1 MKTTAIKRKNILS
14 VNADAKTIKG
24 NKKGFL
30 TGILY
35 LAPHELSGRNVCAM
49 AEKAGCIAACL
60 NTAGRGGFNSVQKA
74 RINKTNRFF
83 DDNAAFM
90 NDLIHSIKAL
100 ERKAARENL
109 TPLVRLNGTSDI
121 IWENVPAAGYKNIM
135 AAFPNIQFY
144 DYTKIPTR
152 HNLPE
157 NYDLTF
163 SYSGVKSFQLANA
176 KAALNSALSRIAVVF
191 DKRDNI
197 PANFNG
203 RQCIDGDDS
212 DIRHLD
218 ARGVVVALYAKGK
231 ARRDNGGFVVN
242 TSLLQGV

>member
-1 MKTTAIKRKNILS
+1 MKTTTTKRKNILS
-14 VNADAKTIKG
+14 VNADAKTTKG

-35 LAPHELSGRNVCAM
+35 LAPHKLSGRNVCAM

-90 NDLIHSIKAL
+90 DDLIYSIKAL

-121 IWENVPAAGYKNIM
+121 IWENVPAAGHKNIM
-135 AAFPNIQFY
+135 AAFPHIQFY

-152 HNLPE
+152 KNLPA

-176 KAALNSALSRIAVVF
+176 KAALNTALSRIAVVF

-218 ARGVVVALYAKGK
+218 GRGVIVALYAKGK
-231 ARRDNGGFVVN
+231 ARRDIGGFVVN
-242 TSLLQGV
+242 TAALA

>member
-1 MKTTAIKRKNILS
+1 MKTTTKRKLILS

-35 LAPHELSGRNVCAM
+35 LAPHKLSGRNVCAM
-49 AEKAGCIAACL
+49 AEKAGCVKACL

-83 DDNAAFM
+83 DDRAAFM
-90 NDLIHSIKAL
+90 DDLIYSIKAL

-121 IWENVPAAGYKNIM
+121 LWENIPAASFPNIM

-152 HNLPE
+152 KNIPA

-176 KAALNSALSRIAVVF
+176 KAALNNALSRIAVVF
-191 DKRDNI
+191 DKRENI

-203 RQCIDGDDS
+203 RKCVDGDDS
-212 DIRHLD
+212 DVRHLD
-218 ARGVVVALYAKGK
+218 GRGVVVALYAKGK
-231 ARRDNGGFVVN
+231 ARKDNSGFVIN
-242 TSLLQGV
+242 QLIGA

>member
-1 MKTTAIKRKNILS
+1 MKTTTKTKRKLILS

-35 LAPHELSGRNVCAM
+35 LAPHKLSGRNVCAM
-49 AEKAGCIAACL
+49 AEKAGCVKACL

-90 NDLIHSIKAL
+90 ADLIYSIKAL

-121 IWENVPAAGYKNIM
+121 LWENVPVAGHKNIM
-135 AAFPNIQFY
+135 AAFPHVQFY

-152 HNLPE
+152 KNLPA

-163 SYSGVKSFQLANA
+163 SYSGVKTFALANA
-176 KAALNSALSRIAVVF
+176 KAAANAALSRIAVVF
-191 DKRDNI
+191 DKRENI

-203 RQCIDGDDS
+203 RQCVDGDDS
-212 DIRHLD
+212 DVRHLD
-218 ARGVVVALYAKGK
+218 GRGVVVALYAKGK
-231 ARRDNGGFVVN
+231 ARKDNSGFVV
-242 TSLLQGV
+242 SQLIGA